1 MGGCSVCTHTF
12 MTKQSEFV
20 LSLSLLVLCLP
31 EFCYAF
37 KSRKS
42 FLCKMLL
49 FFFAK
54 IQKAFLALEHVF
66 YVMFVDWFCLFF

>member
-1 MGGCSVCTHTF
+1 
-12 MTKQSEFV
+12 
-20 LSLSLLVLCLP
+20 
-31 EFCYAF
+31 
-37 KSRKS
+37 
-42 FLCKMLL
+42 MLL